1 MKRLAYVL
9 VAVLVTVFLLGCAP
23 SEEGAMELTGDEEI
37 TMATIDEYLEA
48 DARFVDLRDFEDMFN
63 GGYVAGFEVVPFFQ
77 YLEGRALVRNN
88 GWEFSDADVVSAGML
103 ENIFGPKEEAVVLMC
118 GSGARAGY
126 TKDALESL
134 GYTTVFNAGGIRDY
148 DGENKVLG
156 DGSYAGAQA
165 LPDEVTMENIDS
177 YMSRPGAKYVDL
189 RNVEDLY
196 VGGYI
201 DGFELVSFFQYFD
214 ETSFDRAD
222 WEFEESDI
230 TSAARIENIFGA
242 KDREIFLMCGSGTR
256 AGYMKDA
263 LEALGYE
270 TVFNAGGIRD
280 YQGDNRIFGDEGFQL
295 TL

>member
-1 MKRLAYVL
+1 
-9 VAVLVTVFLLGCAP
+9 
-23 SEEGAMELTGDEEI
+23 
-37 TMATIDEYLEA
+37 
-48 DARFVDLRDFEDMFN
+48 
-63 GGYVAGFEVVPFFQ
+63 
-77 YLEGRALVRNN
+77 
-88 GWEFSDADVVSAGML
+88 
-103 ENIFGPKEEAVVLMC
+103 
-118 GSGARAGY
+118 

-270 TVFNAGGIRD
+270 TVFNVGGIRD
-280 YQGDNRIFGDEGFQL
+280 YQGDNRIFGDEEFEL